1 MAGLMYPAY
10 QKYYSAM
17 CNLNSF
23 SVDNNF
29 FDNISN
35 LDNFFSEYRSVTLV
49 MQKSLAHTQYE
60 KLYQEKSKGIWDKFF
75 NEQRVKVIH
84 THPVEFVK
92 KIDITVYYPNKGITV
107 LSQNFSVENDVPF
120 FNLVDSLKEYFK
132 ELHMIEIFF
141 SARFRFI
148 EKDSGIDLLDK
159 IFEGIDTMH
168 DFMDAMYSEIGEK
181 CPLCEELR
189 SKITRIKTLKGD
201 KNFYC
206 DIDYVY
212 YPEKE
217 KFERGVKIAAFFEHE
232 FNRGEKKHSLE
243 FFKLLKGGSLY
254 EKFVLLH
261 TFIGVTDLMPTI
273 MTVYQDN
280 SYELDSFN
288 SNIKTTLYRKINDTA
303 KKILIHEVKEVFV
316 MITYVQISYTDKLIT
331 MTSKERLEK
340 STNEFLAFMKVDSN
354 LNEEEYLFDGKY
366 INQNNYV
373 AYMMK
378 NGKKDKLV
386 MGSNNMKPIIEA
398 FKKCRKGKN
407 NLAT

>member
-141 SARFRFI
+141 SARCI
-148 EKDSGIDLLDK
+148 
-159 IFEGIDTMH
+159 
-168 DFMDAMYSEIGEK
+168 
-181 CPLCEELR
+181 C
-189 SKITRIKTLKGD
+189 
-201 KNFYC
+201 
-206 DIDYVY
+206 
-212 YPEKE
+212 
-217 KFERGVKIAAFFEHE
+217 
-232 FNRGEKKHSLE
+232 
-243 FFKLLKGGSLY
+243 
-254 EKFVLLH
+254 
-261 TFIGVTDLMPTI
+261 
-273 MTVYQDN
+273 
-280 SYELDSFN
+280 
-288 SNIKTTLYRKINDTA
+288 
-303 KKILIHEVKEVFV
+303 
-316 MITYVQISYTDKLIT
+316 
-331 MTSKERLEK
+331 
-340 STNEFLAFMKVDSN
+340 
-354 LNEEEYLFDGKY
+354 
-366 INQNNYV
+366 
-373 AYMMK
+373 
-378 NGKKDKLV
+378 
-386 MGSNNMKPIIEA
+386 
-398 FKKCRKGKN
+398 
-407 NLAT
+407 